1 MLTGLLHLL
10 LIIAFAIVLA
20 WSLYNALVFFTG
32 LFSWFNRKAN
42 KASNNYSVSLG
53 ECIPFVSIIIPVKN
67 GERVL
72 PRLMDSLLN
81 LDYPKDRMEIIL
93 VEDGSCDN
101 SYNLC
106 LEYARKYPGLI
117 RVLHRDESR
126 GKPDALNFAL
136 KHASGDILAFFDV
149 DSIVERDSLK
159 RAIELLNEPNVAA
172 IQQRTASLNHN
183 QNILTRLICIEETC
197 SSIILE
203 GRNVLKLFIPLTG
216 SCMFIKR
223 SAIEKVGGWNAESL
237 TEDAELS
244 VRLLK
249 EGFIV
254 IYDKEVGAYQEAPAS
269 LRSFIKQRMRWYR
282 GLIETFAQSLN
293 MVKNLGRKFI
303 DAIAYL
309 ASPLMVLLS
318 QFFYCS
324 LAAVVLLGYNS
335 PLLQIIFQISLVS
348 LLLFVA
354 SLASFLLKFVNW
366 RLNET
371 LLASCLIFCY
381 WFFIAFI
388 VLISLLN
395 VLLGTRREWYTTTK
409 GEYGCVSHPP

>member
-1 MLTGLLHLL
+1 
-10 LIIAFAIVLA
+10 
-20 WSLYNALVFFTG
+20 
-32 LFSWFNRKAN
+32 
-42 KASNNYSVSLG
+42 
-53 ECIPFVSIIIPVKN
+53 
-67 GERVL
+67 
-72 PRLMDSLLN
+72 
-81 LDYPKDRMEIIL
+81 
-93 VEDGSCDN
+93 
-101 SYNLC
+101 
-106 LEYARKYPGLI
+106 
-117 RVLHRDESR
+117 
-126 GKPDALNFAL
+126 
-136 KHASGDILAFFDV
+136 
-149 DSIVERDSLK
+149 
-159 RAIELLNEPNVAA
+159 
-172 IQQRTASLNHN
+172 
-183 QNILTRLICIEETC
+183 
-197 SSIILE
+197 
-203 GRNVLKLFIPLTG
+203 
-216 SCMFIKR
+216 MFIKR

-249 EGFIV
+249 KGFIV

-293 MVKNLGRKFI
+293 LVKNMGRKFI

-335 PLLQIIFQISLVS
+335 PVLQIIFQISLVS
-348 LLLFVA
+348 LLLFIA

-371 LLASCLIFCY
+371 LLASCLTFCY
-381 WFFIAFI
+381 WFLVASI

-395 VLLGTRREWYTTTK
+395 VLLGTKREWHETPK
-409 GEYGCVSHPP
+409 G